1 MPVKYLLAISYVAMK
16 KINFTLAFLLLTF
29 VSALAQEGDTLLNF
43 QQAKARLIKQNLSL
57 LAAFYDIDISE
68 ARLIQS
74 KLWNNPYFIWN
85 QELYNVEKNQ
95 YFNYQNQ
102 FLAQVEQIFSV
113 AGKHTNTVKLAK
125 INVAINKMQFED
137 VMRSLLF
144 DLGSTYNNLAALQT
158 KEKLYNSVLRSYDQ
172 LMVATREQLRVGSI
186 SMAESIRLESEYK
199 AVKTQ
204 AVENANQKENALSQ
218 LRVLLKF
225 PSDSALNVQ
234 LELPLTVPALQR
246 DTLVYHALKDRP
258 DLKVMVLNREYQ
270 SRNVKLQKSL
280 SVPDIKFGYQPT
292 DKGSNYT
299 RPYSGFNVEMPLPL
313 FDRNQGRILEAKL
326 TLKQSYF
333 ELELHK
339 IKVINEVIAAFNRF
353 QRTNEG
359 LQLYSTD
366 FIERVRTLNQNV
378 NQNFQRRNISLLEF
392 IDQQRIYITTNL
404 QWIDLKQ
411 LYLDSINDLNFSTGS
426 QLIEN

>member
-1 MPVKYLLAISYVAMK
+1 MK
-16 KINFTLAFLLLTF
+16 KVSYIIFILIIFETLQVKAQPADTLLTF
-29 VSALAQEGDTLLNF
+29 QK
-43 QQAKARLIKQNLSL
+43 AKARLIKKNLSL

-74 KLWNNPYFIWN
+74 KLWNNPYFLWN
-85 QELYNVEKNQ
+85 QELYNVVKNQ

-102 FLAQVEQIFSV
+102 FLAQVEQIFSI

-125 INVAINKMQFED
+125 INVTISKMQFQD
-137 VMRSLLF
+137 VMRSLFF
-144 DLGSTYNNLAALQT
+144 DLGTSYNNLAALQA
-158 KEKLYNSVLRSYDQ
+158 KEKLYNSVLQSYDR
-172 LMVATREQLRVGSI
+172 LMVATNEQLRVGAISI
-186 SMAESIRLESEYK
+186 AEAIRLESEYK

-218 LRVLLKF
+218 LRVLLLY
-225 PSDSALNVQ
+225 PIDSALYAD
-234 LELPLTVPALQR
+234 LALPITLPGMNR
-246 DTLVYHALKDRP
+246 DTLVYRALKERP
-258 DLKVMVLNREYQ
+258 DLKVMTLNREYQ
-270 SRNVKLQKSL
+270 QRNVKLQKSL

-313 FDRNQGRILEAKL
+313 FDRNQGRIQEAKL
-326 TLKQSYF
+326 NLKQSYY
-333 ELELHK
+333 ELELQK
-339 IKVINEVIAAFNRF
+339 NKVSNEVVAAFNRF
-353 QRTNEG
+353 NKTTEG
-359 LQLYSTD
+359 LGLYSND
-366 FIERVRTLNQNV
+366 FIERLKTLNQNV

-392 IDQQRIYITTNL
+392 IDQQRIFITTNL

-411 LYLDSINDLNFSTGS
+411 LYLDSINDLNFSIGS

>member
-1 MPVKYLLAISYVAMK
+1 MQKIVFIALFLLASHHG
-16 KINFTLAFLLLTF
+16 N
-29 VSALAQEGDTLLNF
+29 SQSNDSLLNF
-43 QQAKARLIKQNLSL
+43 QQAKARLIKKNLSL

-102 FLAQVEQIFSV
+102 FLAQVEQIFSI

-125 INVAINKMQFED
+125 INVAISKMQFQD
-137 VMRSLLF
+137 VMRSLF
-144 DLGSTYNNLAALQT
+144 YDLGSSYNNLAALQA
-158 KEKLYNSVLRSYDQ
+158 KEKLYQSVLQSYDR
-172 LMVATREQLRVGSI
+172 LMVATNEQLRVGAI
-186 SMAESIRLESEYK
+186 SVAEAIRLESEYK

-204 AVENANQKENALSQ
+204 AVENANQQENALAQ
-218 LRVLLKF
+218 LRVLLQY
-225 PSDSALNVQ
+225 PTDSVLNVN
-234 LELPLTVPALQR
+234 LGLPLSLPDLNR
-246 DTLVYHALKDRP
+246 DSLVNQAIRERP
-258 DLKVMVLNREYQ
+258 DLKAMALNREYQ
-270 SRNVKLQKSL
+270 ARNVKLQKSL

-299 RPYSGFNVEMPLPL
+299 RSYSGFNVEMPLPL
-313 FDRNQGRILEAKL
+313 FDRNQGRIQEAKL
-326 TLKQSYF
+326 NLKQSFY
-333 ELELHK
+333 ELELQK
-339 IKVINEVIAAFNRF
+339 TKVINEVVAAYNRF
-353 QRTNEG
+353 KKTNEG
-359 LQLYSTD
+359 LSLYSND
-366 FIERVRTLNQNV
+366 FIARLKTLNQNV

-392 IDQQRIYITTNL
+392 IDQQRIFITTNL

-411 LYLDSINDLNFSTGS
+411 LYLDSINDLNFSIGL